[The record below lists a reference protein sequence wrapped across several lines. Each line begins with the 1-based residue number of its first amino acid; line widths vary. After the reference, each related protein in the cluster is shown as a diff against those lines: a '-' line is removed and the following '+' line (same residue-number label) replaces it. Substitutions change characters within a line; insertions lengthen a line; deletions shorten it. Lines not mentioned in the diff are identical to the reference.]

1 MPRPFSDFELQ
12 VRGWVSVNKTLFF
25 AVVCLI
31 AFLLVYIQQNLIVG
45 EIAAFQFL
53 EGPEALIFRLISG
66 FKLLT
71 IPIVYALKFTIVG
84 FILWVGCFM
93 WGYNVTYNKC
103 WQIAMI
109 AELVFFVPTFLKIL
123 WFFFVDTDPNYWE
136 YQSFYPLSLMS
147 LLDYTQVRPKMLYP
161 NQALNVF
168 EIAYWVVLTYG
179 VDFAARKK
187 KAVANYIVATSYIP
201 LFLLW
206 LLFYMG
212 VYE

>member
-1 MPRPFSDFELQ
+1 MPRPYSNLELQ
-12 VRGWVSVNKTLFF
+12 VRGWVSFNKTLFF
-25 AVVCLI
+25 GLVCLI
-31 AFLLVYIQQNLIVG
+31 AFLLLYIQQNLIIG

-71 IPIVYALKFTIVG
+71 IPLVYALKFTLIG

-93 WGYNVTYNKC
+93 WGYNVSYKKC
-103 WQIAMI
+103 WNIAMI
-109 AELVFFVPTFLKIL
+109 AELVFFVPTFIKIL
-123 WFFFVDTDPNYWE
+123 WFFFIDTDPNYWQ

-147 LLDYTQVRPKMLYP
+147 FLDYSQVRPKMLYP
-161 NQALNVF
+161 NQALNAF
-168 EIAYWVVLTYG
+168 EIVYWIVLTYG

-206 LLFYMG
+206 LWFYIG